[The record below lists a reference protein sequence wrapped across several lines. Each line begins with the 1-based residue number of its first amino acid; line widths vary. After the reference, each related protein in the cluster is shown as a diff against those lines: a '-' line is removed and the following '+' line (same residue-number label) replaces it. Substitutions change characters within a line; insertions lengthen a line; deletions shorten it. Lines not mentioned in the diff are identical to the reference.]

1 MRFGCRWSS
10 EKKVEIPKDGKN
22 GRFKN
27 KHGTWLGRR
36 SSWKLNLKV
45 GSPSLFIRE
54 LRNVYMHELTRVPL

>member
-1 MRFGCRWSS
+1 M
-10 EKKVEIPKDGKN
+10 EIPKDGKN

-45 GSPSLFIRE
+45 GSSSLFIRE